1 MSHAKRK
8 REPAAAG
15 SDVLCYRGA
24 RDFRARLTLAVLSG
38 KTVKISE
45 IRAGDD
51 DAPGL
56 APHEASFVRLL
67 DKLTNGSRIAISTT
81 GVAVRF
87 APGVLTGGRVEHE
100 CGGGR
105 SCGWFLE
112 GVLPLAM
119 WGKAPLTLEL
129 RGVTHDDR
137 DASPDLL
144 RLGALPVLWRFGVG
158 EARDDGARLSIEV
171 QTRGSAP
178 GGGGACVLRCP
189 AVRELSSIDAVD
201 PGLVKKVRG
210 LAYCHRAAAAT
221 ASRLA
226 TAARG
231 PLNKLL
237 PDVRLAADAAPRR
250 DAGASPGFGVAL
262 AAHTTTN
269 CRLTVERATDGTAR
283 GDGERGDGDGRGRP
297 ELPEDLGKAAGELLL
312 EEVARG
318 GCVPTGAQPLALTL
332 MALTPEDASRLRVG
346 RLSEPA
352 VATLRLLKDFLG
364 VEFHLELDAETRT
377 TLLVCL
383 GSGYRNSSLRV
394 T

>member
-1 MSHAKRK
+1 MPDGKRK

-129 RGVTHDDR
+129 
-137 DASPDLL
+137 
-144 RLGALPVLWRFGVG
+144 
-158 EARDDGARLSIEV
+158 
-171 QTRGSAP
+171 
-178 GGGGACVLRCP
+178 
-189 AVRELSSIDAVD
+189 
-201 PGLVKKVRG
+201 
-210 LAYCHRAAAAT
+210 
-221 ASRLA
+221 
-226 TAARG
+226 
-231 PLNKLL
+231 
-237 PDVRLAADAAPRR
+237 
-250 DAGASPGFGVAL
+250 
-262 AAHTTTN
+262 
-269 CRLTVERATDGTAR
+269 
-283 GDGERGDGDGRGRP
+283 
-297 ELPEDLGKAAGELLL
+297 
-312 EEVARG
+312 
-318 GCVPTGAQPLALTL
+318 
-332 MALTPEDASRLRVG
+332 
-346 RLSEPA
+346 
-352 VATLRLLKDFLG
+352 
-364 VEFHLELDAETRT
+364 
-377 TLLVCL
+377 
-383 GSGYRNSSLRV
+383 
-394 T
+394 